1 MIKEVFTET
10 ELTCISQD
18 SEMCNE
24 QPRTGI
30 LTMNEKGVFR
40 FEEAAN
46 RLQKSLNPKLYEGS
60 YISLVL
66 RKDGRYQIHLKM
78 ICPNAYTDAKNLT
91 KGIGKELSQALEV
104 VKQ

>member
-10 ELTCISQD
+10 ELTCISQE

-60 YISLVL
+60 YLSLVR